1 MSAVTSVV
9 RELVQRRL
17 WPIALVLLV
26 ALVAAPFVLA
36 KDEEPAAVTSTPASQ
51 QASEPASVVALA
63 TEGDLPRRRRVLGT
77 AKDPF
82 KPSVKERKEKQ
93 AATED
98 GSSAD
103 TTTGSDS
110 GSGSGSG
117 STGSGSTGSGS
128 SGTGDS
134 GDTGSD
140 DAAEPTPA
148 GALTIRFGDAQGD
161 TPERSV
167 LEKGE
172 PLPDDEN
179 PALVYEGV
187 DDGMAVFLVDATVSA
202 DGDGRCEPDPASC
215 EKVRLKPGE
224 TEFFDVKDP
233 TTNAVTAQYQLD
245 IVTIHGAGAKA
256 ARASRARTATAA
268 PVHLLELL
276 GRRGKGAS
284 TFDAHDVLGR

>member
-1 MSAVTSVV
+1 MSGLTSVV

-93 AATED
+93 ATTED
-98 GSSAD
+98 SSGAD
-103 TTTGSDS
+103 TTTGS
-110 GSGSGSG
+110 G
-117 STGSGSTGSGS
+117 STGGLGSTGSGS
-128 SGTGDS
+128 SGTGGSGSGDS
-134 GDTGSD
+134 GSGSD

-148 GALTIRFGDAQGD
+148 GALTIRFGDAQGE